1 MILQDL
7 EKRKLIQPPKFLPDN
22 THYLT
27 ITGSHAYGIA
37 TDKSDFDVYG
47 WCIPPKEL
55 VFPHLAGVI
64 PGFGTQIKRFEQWQ
78 QHHIEDKQA
87 GKEYDFT
94 VYSIVRFFQLVMENN
109 PNMIDALF
117 TPVNCVIH
125 ATRAGELVRE
135 NRRMFLHK
143 GSWHRFKGYSYQQI
157 HKAKSQTR
165 EGKRKEMVGQFGYD
179 LKFASHCVRLLNEVE
194 QILVEGDL
202 DLTRNSEQI
211 KAIRRGDWTLE
222 ELEKYFASKERE
234 LEALYSTSTLRHS
247 PDEEAIKRLLLN
259 ILEEHYG
266 DLSTAVASEGGER
279 LALLQI
285 SDIVNRFVDKTGV
298 ESKQA

>member
-7 EKRKLIQPPKFLPDN
+7 RDRKLVQPPKFLPDN

-27 ITGSHAYGIA
+27 ITGSQAYGIA

-78 QHHIEDKQA
+78 QHHITDPQNKR
-87 GKEYDFT
+87 EYDFT
-94 VYSIVRFFQLVMENN
+94 VYSIVRFFQLVMDNN

-117 TPVNCVIH
+117 TPSNCVLH

-143 GSWHRFKGYSYQQI
+143 GSWHRFKGYAYQQI
-157 HKAKSQTR
+157 HKAKSQER
-165 EGKRKEMVGQFGYD
+165 KGKRKEVVEEFGYD

-194 QILVEGDL
+194 QILTEHDL

-211 KAIRRGDWTLE
+211 KSIRRGDWTLE
-222 ELEKYFASKERE
+222 ELENYFAKKESE
-234 LEALYSTSTLRHS
+234 LETLYTNSTLRHS
-247 PDEEAIKRLLLN
+247 PDEESIKELLLS

-266 DLSTAVASEGGER
+266 DLSAAVASEGRER

-285 SDIVNRFVDKTGV
+285 AEIVNRFTDKTGV
-298 ESKQA
+298 GPDSA